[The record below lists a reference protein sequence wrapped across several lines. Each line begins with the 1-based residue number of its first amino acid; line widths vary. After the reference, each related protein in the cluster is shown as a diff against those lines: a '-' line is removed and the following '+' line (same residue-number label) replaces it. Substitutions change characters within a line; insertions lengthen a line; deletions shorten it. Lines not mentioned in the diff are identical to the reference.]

1 MKTLFLI
8 VALAATTSVHA
19 QKLEKFGSSTEKSL
33 GPKKIR
39 VPYTSVVSYL
49 GYAAPNSED
58 EIKDGKKYSYI
69 YCFIPLAAPELGVR
83 MLSPVGSI
91 APEKASKSVNYDE
104 NKASTEC
111 FDTYIT
117 LERCFNIA
125 LAKDVT
131 EENVKNGEWTTL
143 ESNDDSS
150 EMPKNCNGSS
160 YNSLLRFVSK
170 TSDPKGALTVGL
182 YRIGFTTYKT
192 GEVNGTFLAQVASPI
207 DLPGVVIGRL
217 DQVMA
222 ALK

>member
-1 MKTLFLI
+1 MKTLILI
-8 VALAATTSVHA
+8 AALAVAIAAPA
-19 QKLEKFGSSTEKSL
+19 QKLDKFGSSTEKSL

-39 VPYTSVVSYL
+39 VPYTSLVSYL

-58 EIKDGKKYSYI
+58 EIKNGKKFSYI
-69 YCFIPLAAPELGVR
+69 YCFIPMAAPELGVR
-83 MLSPVGSI
+83 MLSPAGKNEP
-91 APEKASKSVNYDE
+91 AEAGKSSNYDE

-117 LERCFNIA
+117 LERCITILRPA
-125 LAKDVT
+125 DVT
-131 EENVKNGEWTTL
+131 EANVKSGEWITL

-150 EMPKNCNGSS
+150 EMPENCNGSS
-160 YNSLLRFVSK
+160 YNSLLRYVSK
-170 TSDPKGALTVGL
+170 AGDPKGALTVGL

-192 GEVNGTFLAQVASPI
+192 GEVKGTYLAQVAAPI
-207 DLPGVVIGRL
+207 DLPGVVTGRL